1 MTISESRERFDSGSA
16 SRNTNNQGVG
26 GRWNEKRDGVVSD
39 MQDRMSYYEKKY
51 RKSKRRVKRLLS
63 DNVTEKNKN

>member
-16 SRNTNNQGVG
+16 SRNTNNQGEGGGG

-39 MQDRMSYYEKKY
+39 M
-51 RKSKRRVKRLLS
+51 
-63 DNVTEKNKN
+63 